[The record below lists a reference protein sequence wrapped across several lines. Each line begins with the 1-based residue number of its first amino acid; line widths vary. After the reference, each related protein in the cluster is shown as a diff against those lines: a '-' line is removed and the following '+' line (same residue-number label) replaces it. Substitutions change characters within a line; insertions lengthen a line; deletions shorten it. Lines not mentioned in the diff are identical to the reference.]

1 MVATIVLLMLL
12 GWLGCTAA
20 MTFRAGNGAIRDSQ
34 ATGPMDLRRISGAPA
49 PERTYPAGDG
59 ER

>member
-12 GWLGCTAA
+12 AWLACTAA
-20 MTFRAGNGAIRDSQ
+20 MTIRAGSGVRQREANASLDV
-34 ATGPMDLRRISGAPA
+34 RRLSGAPT
-49 PERTYPAGDG
+49 PSQTYSTGDG